1 MYISQKKNPF
11 RNRWHPKRERFAWGP
26 DVQPNKS
33 NKQPIY
39 TTSPGTREFAPS
51 LEFGVH
57 PTTDFRFTHGAN
69 HGLGNVFIYVSRYGP
84 TFTGMGYR
92 SLHGKFADEGDKASQ
107 GKLV

>member
-1 MYISQKKNPF
+1 MSSLPGD
-11 RNRWHPKRERFAWGP
+11 PTLA
-26 DVQPNKS
+26 
-33 NKQPIY
+33 KQVKQTTH

-69 HGLGNVFIYVSRYGP
+69 HGLGNVFIYVSRNGP

-107 GKLV
+107 GKLVGFMTE